1 MSIKIKPSHRGKLH
15 SDLHVPQGEKIPTER
30 LHAAEKDASPAEKK
44 RLVFAEN
51 ARKWKH

>member
-1 MSIKIKPSHRGKLH
+1 MAIKIKPSHKGM
-15 SDLHVPQGEKIPTER
+15 
-30 LHAAEKDASPAEKK
+30 LHAELGIASDKPIPLSRIAGAMKNAGPKEKK